1 MLLHSNVQKVC
12 GLFGRLLWIMAIIG
26 VFTSAEAS
34 VNGGRIIFNP
44 EKHVSEGEPIYI
56 EAGFTTSVERASV
69 YYRFPTDPAFT
80 EVPMIMKM
88 NGKYGAMLKKEGL
101 KKGAILE
108 YYIVAETFD
117 GQNLS
122 YPELD
127 PEILPLQL
135 VVSERAVVQEAGIET
150 VVLSPEPGSTI
161 NKDDFI
167 IAISLFSDDTINV
180 VNLKLTLD
188 GGDDVTKKSDVT
200 PELVTYSSKN
210 LAAGQHAARLWYLLP
225 NGDNVILTEFMFEIA
240 LEGGEDILAGKGF
253 TPAGGGQL
261 QPGGEANF
269 DDGAFRANFRS
280 EHKAQNNLGQK
291 TTYERVGADI
301 SYEKKFFQV
310 AASFD
315 WDSEDDPTKNQPLSR
330 YLVTANLDNVVIVNY
345 GDSYPTFSPV
355 TLYGTRV
362 RGLSTG
368 VYLGIFNFEFVKG
381 AVNRQVLSKA
391 DKARRNAL
399 EDAANAQLVDSLKGQ
414 AVVDFINGDE
424 SKLFTGTFE
433 RSMTAGRF
441 SIGPQAFQFGLSY
454 VHTGDKESSLYKES
468 AVSTGFQGVTPQ
480 ENVVFGADFKTSMFS
495 KRVNFDASIATG
507 LTNTNITGGSV
518 DAQVLADAGIID
530 QEDVADYN
538 DYIETI
544 DKYFMTVNTNLSPL
558 PSKGF
563 VTDKNNFAYTFGG
576 SVSAFDNN
584 FSARYRSNG
593 GYFQSFGS
601 SIQRDIQTLEI
612 SDRQRF
618 WQNRVFVTV
627 NYANSQNNLSKLN
640 VNTLET
646 NTLGFNLSLFL
657 PKLPSL
663 SFGYT
668 TMNRDNNWDYD
679 PVNGD
684 TSGLPEESVTNIMS
698 LGTSYGFS
706 AMDMRHNATLNYSY
720 SKKDDKTKPISN
732 GTYLYTPFQGA
743 DNNSFS
749 LGVTTEWKIPLR
761 TTVSFSTSTGN
772 TQSLDSN
779 SNVKKNES
787 SATGFGVNGDYQ
799 LLSKENLVLNVY
811 GGLAYAGVTIPNAPD
826 LSLTSI
832 NLGQRFNFYRN
843 HTFTLNFNLTSGLK
857 IPKYDSNGVQTG
869 TSSKINSLFSARY
882 EYFF

>member
-1 MLLHSNVQKVC
+1 MLLNSNVRRVLGSFGNFLWMTILIGIL
-12 GLFGRLLWIMAIIG
+12 GLSR
-26 VFTSAEAS
+26 AEAG
-34 VNGGRIIFNP
+34 VNGGRIVYNP
-44 EKHVSEGEPIYI
+44 EKHVAEGEPIYI

-80 EVPMIMKM
+80 EVQMIMKM

-101 KKGAILE
+101 KKGTILE
-108 YYIVAETFD
+108 YYIVAETYD

-122 YPELD
+122 YPEID
-127 PEILPLQL
+127 PEMLPLQL

-150 VVLSPEPGSTI
+150 VVLSPEPGSTV
-161 NKDDFI
+161 NKNDFI

-188 GGDDVTKKSDVT
+188 GGDDVTKKSDIT

-210 LAAGQHAARLWYLLP
+210 MAAGQHAARLWYRLP

-261 QPGGEANF
+261 QPGGESNF
-269 DDGAFRANFRS
+269 DDGVFRANFRS

-291 TTYERVGADI
+291 TTYERIGADI

-381 AVNRQVLSKA
+381 AVNRQVLSKG

-399 EDAANAQLVDSLKGQ
+399 EDAANAELVDSLKGQ

-454 VHTGDKESSLYKES
+454 VHTGDKESSLYKQS
-468 AVSTGFQGVTPQ
+468 AVSTGFQGVAPQ

-530 QEDVADYN
+530 QSDVNTFN
-538 DYIETI
+538 DYIDLM
-544 DKYFMTVNTNLSPL
+544 DKYFMVVNTNLSPI
-558 PSKGF
+558 PTSKNF
-563 VTDKNNFAYTFGG
+563 YKDKNNFAYTFGG
-576 SVSAFDNN
+576 SVSAFENN

-593 GYFQSFGS
+593 GYFQTFGS
-601 SIQRDIQTLEI
+601 SIQRDIQTFEL

-640 VNTLET
+640 PNTLET

-668 TMNRDNNWDYD
+668 TMNRDNNWNYASDS
-679 PVNGD
+679 
-684 TSGLPEESVTNIMS
+684 SGLPEESVTNIMS
-698 LGTSYGFS
+698 VGTSYGFS

-720 SKKDDKTKPISN
+720 SKKDDKTQAAPLIN
-732 GTYLYTPFQGA
+732 YTPFQAA

-749 LGVTTEWKIPLR
+749 MGVTTEWKIPLR
-761 TTVSFSTSTGN
+761 TTVSFSTSAGN

-779 SNVKKNES
+779 SNAKKNES
-787 SATGFGVNGDYQ
+787 SATGFGVSGDYQ
-799 LLSKENLVLNVY
+799 LLNKDNLILNVY

-832 NLGQRFNFYRN
+832 NLGQRFNFYKN